1 MAEKEKYEREYTIRS
16 SPNVLYNFIA
26 TPSGLSEWFSDNVT
40 IKNDVYTFH
49 WDDSQEQAHLLG
61 RKDKEYA
68 RFRWLEDEGT
78 NAYFEMRIK
87 IDSLTKDVALIV
99 TDYAEADEIEES
111 AMLWD
116 SQIEELKHVI
126 GS

>member
-87 IDSLTKDVALIV
+87 N
-99 TDYAEADEIEES
+99 
-111 AMLWD
+111 
-116 SQIEELKHVI
+116 
-126 GS
+126 